1 MQPNR
6 LAAIAIADSRT
17 IRGYV
22 ARRHT
27 LVRTMDSLM
36 LANTSTVLVRRGH
49 GGGALDRAAQ
59 ERFDSEVSLN
69 TFVGRR
75 GDPTA
80 NGGHDS
86 RCDAEA
92 ALDIVVV
99 PEHANISI

>member
-1 MQPNR
+1 VQPNR

-22 ARRHT
+22 ARRHM
-27 LVRTMDSLM
+27 LVRTMDFLM
-36 LANTSTVLVRRGH
+36 LAI
-49 GGGALDRAAQ
+49 DP
-59 ERFDSEVSLN
+59 EVSLN

-80 NGGHDS
+80 DGGHDS
-86 RCDAEA
+86 RCDAKA

-99 PEHANISI
+99 PEHTNISI